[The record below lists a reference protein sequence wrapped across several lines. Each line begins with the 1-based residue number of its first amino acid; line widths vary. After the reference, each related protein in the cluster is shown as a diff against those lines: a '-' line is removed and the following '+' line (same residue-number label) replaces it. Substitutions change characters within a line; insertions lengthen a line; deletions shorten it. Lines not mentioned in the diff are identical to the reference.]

1 MCASPLALLRA
12 GPPPPKVVLLPD
24 TAFFTRVVPVG
35 AGLAAAEAATQIELA
50 LEGMAPFPL
59 AQLYY
64 GWFRPDGAE
73 QALVFAAY
81 RRRFTAEQTAEWA
94 DAQAVL
100 PAFAAVLGAK
110 TAPGTTILLA
120 APGSLTA
127 VHWTAPGVPAQVT
140 VRAVAPEASDEERA
154 AGRAELIRGLGGSV
168 QVIDLAAAPA
178 AQPVRGDGELAF
190 KAEGFDSQLPAAIAA
205 ALDVRDKAELAAL
218 RAARRRDVLLWR
230 ITLGCAAAL
239 GLLLLGEFALVG
251 GKAWQKV
258 RLGQYDA
265 QKALVEKITGLHEHS
280 SKIDDLV
287 TKRLLPIEMVNLL
300 DEKRPGEVQ
309 FTRVQAD
316 QARGLYA
323 IVVEGTTSNA
333 AQLNVYEA
341 ALKAQ
346 TAAIDRVENSIQ
358 IRGER
363 ATFVMTVTFKPE
375 ALKPADSAAKPPA

>member
-24 TAFFTRVVPVG
+24 TSFFTRVVPVG
-35 AGLAAAEAATQIELA
+35 AGATDAEAAGQIELA
-50 LEGMAPFPL
+50 LEAMAPFPL

-64 GWFRPDGAE
+64 GWFRPAGAE

-81 RRRFTAEQTAEWA
+81 RRRFTTEQTAAWA

-100 PAFAAVLGAK
+100 PAFASVLGA
-110 TAPGTTILLA
+110 AAAAGTTVILA
-120 APGSLTA
+120 APEALTA
-127 VHWTAPGVPAQVT
+127 VHWTAPGVPALVA
-140 VRAVAPEASDEERA
+140 VRTLGPDATDEER
-154 AGRAELIRGLGGSV
+154 GTVRAELIRGCGGSV
-168 QVIDLAAAPA
+168 QVIDLAAPPA
-178 AQPVRGDGELAF
+178 AQPARGDGELGF
-190 KAEGFDSQLPAAIAA
+190 KADDFTSLLPAAVAA

-218 RAARRRDVLLWR
+218 RAARKRDVLLWR

-239 GLLLLGEFALVG
+239 GLLLLGEFALIG
-251 GKAWQKV
+251 GQAWQKV
-258 RLGQYDA
+258 RLGQYNA

-316 QARGLYA
+316 QSRGLYA
-323 IVVEGTTSNA
+323 IVVEGTTTNA

-363 ATFVMTVTFKPE
+363 ATFMMTVTFKAE
-375 ALKPADSAAKPPA
+375 ALKPADGAAKPPA